1 RTKTVNI
8 KEKYTTNPLANWQLL
23 KQYQKEGSK
32 YNSLFRYTDFAFHG
46 MNLYDF
52 LKEFFKGGLNF
63 YNDAY
68 IAKHIKEAM
77 FSIDINSSFP
87 FVMFAEKIPTFI
99 VEAESYK
106 QPTPIFIDTSD
117 KNYYYQYAV
126 DMKIFNDEILSR
138 IKSRVVRQM
147 LVKYYSSSSNEK
159 YINTYT
165 FKMIEK
171 ITGIKIETL
180 PVNAYIKHRCMYFG
194 SRETLAEFYRIK
206 TQGKAKFRIEMIDD
220 SPLNIVVTDEPNT
233 EQLTDEGIA
242 ISKVNMN
249 GLYGLPA
256 LKSHFNLFRL
266 MEDNRTLFNMPNGY
280 ENKERNIVFS
290 SFVTSVALY
299 NLLSP
304 LSHLTPQE
312 IDENFVYCDTDS
324 LYLKKAIFHK
334 MPADMFHDMNLGK
347 WDIENH
353 EITDFYVLNH
363 KKYCYYSKDM
373 KKGKVK
379 GIQIRCGGVRL
390 ESFITEGVTFEE
402 FIKNQFSKGS
412 LIKTLRSI
420 RNQIGTIT
428 LYDGF
433 TELDAGTAY
442 PIYFTPALIKA
453 RKIILEK
460 AQAEQA
466 DNMEAYE
473 NEDMLYIESEFGSF
487 SMKDIYP
494 SQVGTKY
501 KQPMH
506 DCVKEQKQL
515 ENLVI
520 SC

>member
-1 RTKTVNI
+1 
-8 KEKYTTNPLANWQLL
+8 
-23 KQYQKEGSK
+23 
-32 YNSLFRYTDFAFHG
+32 
-46 MNLYDF
+46 
-52 LKEFFKGGLNF
+52 
-63 YNDAY
+63 
-68 IAKHIKEAM
+68 
-77 FSIDINSSFP
+77 
-87 FVMFAEKIPTFI
+87 IPTFI

-334 MPADMFHDMNLGK
+334 MPADM
-347 WDIENH
+347 
-353 EITDFYVLNH
+353 
-363 KKYCYYSKDM
+363 
-373 KKGKVK
+373 
-379 GIQIRCGGVRL
+379 
-390 ESFITEGVTFEE
+390 
-402 FIKNQFSKGS
+402 
-412 LIKTLRSI
+412 
-420 RNQIGTIT
+420 
-428 LYDGF
+428 
-433 TELDAGTAY
+433 
-442 PIYFTPALIKA
+442 
-453 RKIILEK
+453 
-460 AQAEQA
+460 
-466 DNMEAYE
+466 
-473 NEDMLYIESEFGSF
+473 
-487 SMKDIYP
+487 
-494 SQVGTKY
+494 
-501 KQPMH
+501 
-506 DCVKEQKQL
+506 
-515 ENLVI
+515 
-520 SC
+520 